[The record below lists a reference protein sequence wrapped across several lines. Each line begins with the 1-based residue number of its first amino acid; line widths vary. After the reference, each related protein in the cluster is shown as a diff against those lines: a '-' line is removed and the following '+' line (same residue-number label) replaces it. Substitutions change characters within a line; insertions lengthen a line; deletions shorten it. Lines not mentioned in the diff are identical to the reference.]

1 MEGSMKKGWME
12 KVNNRVIG
20 KFITNT
26 ILTAKITQQSNGK
39 NCLVT
44 PGAFYPGQLASLD
57 HCCLEAPGQ
66 RLNNTGQ
73 NMCQCS
79 SEPQWINHSIM
90 LSESLQQVPKLWS
103 LGFAK
108 NQYRGKK
115 VILLHKNYAD
125 FIISAFP
132 LQIIQISLRKKKIH
146 FN

>member
-1 MEGSMKKGWME
+1 MLVGLCGVRVAGNETNSFFLKRQKMEGSMKKGWME

-79 SEPQWINHSIM
+79 SEPQ
-90 LSESLQQVPKLWS
+90 
-103 LGFAK
+103 
-108 NQYRGKK
+108 
-115 VILLHKNYAD
+115 
-125 FIISAFP
+125 
-132 LQIIQISLRKKKIH
+132 
-146 FN
+146 